1 MERLCK
7 SDVVHTE
14 INNSVLERFHQFR
27 VRRIAKTYDFCI
39 GEIHRGGKKGN
50 I

>member
-1 MERLCK
+1 M
-7 SDVVHTE
+7 HTE

-27 VRRIAKTYDFCI
+27 VRRIAKIYDYCI
-39 GEIHRGGKKGN
+39 GEVHTGGKKGN